1 MEIFKSN
8 KTYDFMGKRL
18 PFLGFSAFLVVASFV
33 LLFTKGLNLGI
44 DFSGGTLVQVQ
55 YTQNAPIDKIRDVL
69 STNAVEQMPLGYEK
83 FDNATVTKFGSDS
96 EVIIKIPTSTTTL
109 GKDIGDDVREIL
121 KPTGQYEIRRVDMVG
136 PKVGNALQEKGIMA
150 LSLALIV
157 ILIYVS
163 YRFEWRFAIAS
174 ILALIHDISIA
185 LGAIVLFNI
194 DVNLDILAAILTIL
208 GYSLNDTIIVFDRI
222 REGVNTSKENHLDSV
237 VNESVSRTLSRTT
250 LTSLTTF
257 FVVLTLYIFGGEII
271 SGFSFTLLVGVVVGT
286 YSSIFI
292 AASFLVQLNF
302 SISDYRAVEAEKEK
316 RKKEKDRIRAQ
327 FEQGTV

>member
-8 KTYDFMGKRL
+8 KTYNFMGKRL
-18 PFLGFSAFLVVASFV
+18 PFLGFSAILVIASFM

-44 DFSGGTLVQVQ
+44 DFSGGTLIQMQ
-55 YTQNAPIDKIRDVL
+55 YTTTAPIDKIRDIL
-69 STNAVEQMPLGYEK
+69 TKNAKFEK
-83 FDNATVTKFGSDS
+83 AVVTKFGSDK
-96 EVIIKIPTSTTTL
+96 EIIVKIPTSTTQL
-109 GKDIGDDVREIL
+109 GKDVGDEIRVLL
-121 KPTGQYEIRRVDMVG
+121 KSTGEYEIRRVDMVG
-136 PKVGNALQEKGIMA
+136 PKVGNALQEKGLMA

-163 YRFEWRFAIAS
+163 YRFEWRFAVAS

-185 LGAIVLFNI
+185 LGAIVLFSI

-222 REGVNTSKENHLDSV
+222 REGVQTSKENRLNEV
-237 VNESVSRTLSRTT
+237 VNESVSKTLSRTT

-257 FVVLTLYIFGGEII
+257 FVVLTLYLFGGEII

-302 SISDYRAVEAEKEK
+302 SVSSYRQSEAEKLK
-316 RKKEKDRIRAQ
+316 RQQEKDRMRAQ

>member
-18 PFLGFSAFLVVASFV
+18 PFLGFSAFLVIASFV

-44 DFSGGTLVQVQ
+44 DFTGGTLVQVK
-55 YTQNAPIDKIRDVL
+55 YTKVAPIKEIREIL
-69 STNAVEQMPLGYEK
+69 SQHEAFNNSV
-83 FDNATVTKFGSDS
+83 VTKFGTD
-96 EVIIKIPTSTTTL
+96 EEIVIKIPTSSSTIE
-109 GKDIGDDVREIL
+109 KDIGDDLRELL
-121 KPTGQYEIRRVDMVG
+121 KATGTYEIRRVDMVG
-136 PKVGNALQEKGIMA
+136 PKVGDALQEKGIMA

-163 YRFEWRFAIAS
+163 FRFEWRFAIAS
-174 ILALIHDISIA
+174 ILALIHDVSIA

-222 REGVNTSKENHLDSV
+222 REGVTTSKETDLDKV
-237 VNESVSRTLSRTT
+237 VNESVSKTLSRTT

-257 FVVLTLYIFGGEII
+257 FVVLTLYLFGGEII
-271 SGFSFTLLVGVVVGT
+271 NGFSFTLLVGIIVGT
-286 YSSIFI
+286 YSSIFV

-302 SISDYRAVEAEKEK
+302 SIDNYRTGLALKDK
-316 RKKEKDRIRAQ
+316 RQKEKDRLRAQ

>member
-1 MEIFKSN
+1 MEIFK
-8 KTYDFMGKRL
+8 KDTVYDFMGKRL
-18 PFLGFSAFLVVASFV
+18 PFLGLSSILVIASFV
-33 LLFTKGLNLGI
+33 LIFTKGLNLGI

-55 YTQNAPIDKIRDVL
+55 YNQTAPIHDIRELIKTD
-69 STNAVEQMPLGYEK
+69 TRFEKAV
-83 FDNATVTKFGSDS
+83 VTKFGSDN
-96 EVIIKIPTSTTTL
+96 EVVIRIPTSTTSL
-109 GKDIGDDVREIL
+109 GKDIGDDIRMLL
-121 KPTGQYEIRRVDMVG
+121 KPTGEYKIRRVDMVG

-157 ILIYVS
+157 ILAYVS

-185 LGAIVLFNI
+185 IGAISLFEV

-222 REGVNTSKENHLDSV
+222 REGITTSKENELDKV

-257 FVVLTLYIFGGEII
+257 FVVLTLYLFGGEII
-271 SGFSFTLLVGVVVGT
+271 NGFSFTLLVGVVVGT

-292 AASFLVQLNF
+292 AASFLVQLKF
-302 SISDYRAVEAEKEK
+302 SISNYRANEAEKEK
-316 RKKEKDRIRAQ
+316 REKEKERLRAQ

>member
-18 PFLGFSAFLVVASFV
+18 PFLGLSSLLVLASFI

-55 YTQNAPIDKIRDVL
+55 YAKEAPIKDIRDVL
-69 STNAVEQMPLGYEK
+69 SQDVRFEK
-83 FDNATVTKFGSDS
+83 ASVTEFGTPQ
-96 EVIIKIPTSTTTL
+96 EVIIKIPTTTTTL
-109 GKDIGDDVREIL
+109 GKDIGDEIRVL
-121 KPTGQYEIRRVDMVG
+121 LAPTGEITIRRVDMVG

-150 LSLALIV
+150 LSLALLI

-163 YRFEWRFAIAS
+163 FRFEWRFAIAS

-185 LGAIVLFNI
+185 LGAIVLFSI

-222 REGVNTSKENHLDSV
+222 REGVTTSKENDLDTV
-237 VNESVSRTLSRTT
+237 VNQSVSNTLSRTT

-257 FVVLTLYIFGGEII
+257 FVVLTLYLFGGEII
-271 SGFSFTLLVGVVVGT
+271 NGFSFTLLVGIVVGT

-302 SISDYRAVEAEKEK
+302 SISKYREAEALKEKKAKEKEK
-316 RKKEKDRIRAQ
+316 LRSQ

>member
-1 MEIFKSN
+1 MELFKSD
-8 KTYDFMGKRL
+8 KTYDFMGRRL
-18 PFLGFSAFLVVASFV
+18 PFLGFSLLLVLASFV

-55 YTQNAPIDKIRDVL
+55 YESKAPIQNIRDILVKD
-69 STNAVEQMPLGYEK
+69 SRFDKAV
-83 FDNATVTKFGSDS
+83 VTKFGTD
-96 EVIIKIPTSTTTL
+96 EEIIIKIPTSTTVL
-109 GKDIGDDVREIL
+109 GKDIGDDLRGIL
-121 KPTGQYEIRRVDMVG
+121 KPTGSYEIRRVDMVG
-136 PKVGNALQEKGIMA
+136 PKVGDALQEKGLMA
-150 LSLALIV
+150 LGLALVV

-163 YRFEWRFAIAS
+163 FRFEWRFAIAS

-185 LGAIVLFNI
+185 LGAIVLFSV

-222 REGVNTSKENHLDSV
+222 REGVKTSKNNELNSV
-237 VNESVSRTLSRTT
+237 VNESVSKTLSRTT

-257 FVVLTLYIFGGEII
+257 FVVLTLYLFGGEII
-271 SGFSFTLLVGVVVGT
+271 NGFSFTLLVGIIVGT
-286 YSSIFI
+286 YSSIFV

-302 SISDYRAVEAEKEK
+302 SISNYRQSEAEKLK
-316 RKKEKDRIRAQ
+316 RQQDKDRIRAQ

>member
-1 MEIFKSN
+1 MEIFRSN

-18 PFLGFSAFLVVASFV
+18 PFLGISAILVIASFV

-55 YTQNAPIDKIRDVL
+55 YTKPAPINDIREVL
-69 STNAVEQMPLGYEK
+69 LQNSKFEKAV
-83 FDNATVTKFGSDS
+83 VTKFGTD
-96 EVIIKIPTSTTTL
+96 EEIIIKIPTSTTEL
-109 GKDIGDDVREIL
+109 GKDIGDELREAL
-121 KPTGQYEIRRVDMVG
+121 KPTGEYEIRRVDMVG
-136 PKVGNALQEKGIMA
+136 PKVGDALQEKGIMA

-157 ILIYVS
+157 ILAYVS
-163 YRFEWRFAIAS
+163 FRFEWRFAIAS

-185 LGAIVLFNI
+185 LGAIVLFNV

-222 REGVNTSKENHLDSV
+222 REGVNTSKENELNKV
-237 VNESVSRTLSRTT
+237 VNESVSMTLSRTT

-257 FVVLTLYIFGGEII
+257 FVVLTLYLFGGEII

-292 AASFLVQLNF
+292 AAAFLVQLNF
-302 SISDYRAVEAEKEK
+302 SISNYREAEALKEK
-316 RKKEKDRIRAQ
+316 RKKDKDRIRAQ
-327 FEQGTV
+327 FEQGMV

>member
-8 KTYDFMGKRL
+8 KIYNFMGKRV
-18 PFLGFSAFLVVASFV
+18 PFLGFSALLVIASFILV
-33 LLFTKGLNLGI
+33 FTKGLNLGI

-55 YTQNAPIDKIRDVL
+55 YTKAAPIQDIRDL
-69 STNAVEQMPLGYEK
+69 LAKNEAFSKAV
-83 FDNATVTKFGSDS
+83 VTKFGTD
-96 EVIIKIPTSTTTL
+96 EEIIIKIPTSTTSL
-109 GKDIGDDVREIL
+109 GQDIGDEIREIL
-121 KPTGQYEIRRVDMVG
+121 KVTGSYEIRRVDMVG
-136 PKVGNALQEKGIMA
+136 PKVGDALQEKGIMA

-163 YRFEWRFAIAS
+163 FRFEWRFAIAS

-222 REGVNTSKENHLDSV
+222 REGVTTSKETDLDKV

-257 FVVLTLYIFGGEII
+257 FVVLTLYLFGGEII
-271 SGFSFTLLVGVVVGT
+271 NGFSFTLLVGVVVGT
-286 YSSIFI
+286 YSSIFV

-302 SISDYRAVEAEKEK
+302 SIGNYRTAMAQKDK
-316 RKKEKDRIRAQ
+316 RQKEKDRLRAQ